1 MYKAATSAMHQ
12 QDPLPAMQRLAFL
25 ACHAQGMKTN
35 TFKFT
40 GKMRLTSIR
49 LLSLVAAATT
59 TRKAQTKKH

>member
-1 MYKAATSAMHQ
+1 
-12 QDPLPAMQRLAFL
+12 MQRLAFL